1 MKSAWRRPLRLVLIT
16 LAALTVSLGWL
27 GLVRVPDGSFGVA
40 GGRVLPPGL
49 RFATPWSP
57 VSLYPAGDV
66 RAEGSAETISPEGAR
81 LTIPWRL
88 TAAPDPDRAASLPH
102 RRSKDPAAFASDLAA
117 MVQEAVRDAGAS
129 GASPSDR
136 IRGALERRGV
146 RVVDLEVASGQVAR
160 AEAPEGRRRIDPI
173 ALVGLDGADW
183 QILEPLMR
191 AGKLPHLK
199 ALRDRARWG
208 HLRSFEPILSP
219 LLWTTVAT
227 GKAPDEHGIIDFL
240 VPDPATGE
248 RTPITSRSRRVKA
261 LWNIFSE
268 QGLSSDVIAWWATW
282 PAEPLRGR
290 MVSDRVAYSL
300 FQVSGETRGLTWPDG
315 LQETLRPA
323 MVGDAAIGF
332 EDIRRFVDITPSEFA
347 EARARAVADPKK
359 AWKEPV
365 NHLTRILASTRTY
378 HRAALRLLEDGQ
390 PDLMAVY
397 YQGIDEVSHRFAHF
411 MPPRM
416 AGVSEADFARYQRA
430 VDAFCIYQDELLG
443 ELLDR
448 LDPATRLLV
457 LSDHGFENG
466 SSRPTDGPADIEGK
480 PGKWHRLYGIV
491 MAAGPGIASGR
502 FDTATLYD
510 IAPTVLALAG
520 LPAASDMKGR
530 SLIEPVR
537 PLPAIASYEGGSAPF
552 PIATASGGG
561 GPAMGGAAS
570 GAPATGAEDELLR
583 NLASLGYIGS
593 PSPAGQGSRTASV
606 GTARPPASSTVTAH
620 VNMAALRMQKGDD
633 RGAEAEL
640 REALSLAPSYFP
652 ALMALGQVLVRQ
664 GRLEEALDATRRAVA
679 RSDDADP
686 GAYVQL
692 ALLAARAGQS
702 LQAVN
707 FLEALRARRPRS
719 PGIDTA
725 RGVLASAS
733 KDPRSA
739 ETFYRAALRLDPA
752 ASEPMG
758 RLFVL
763 FQDSGREVELEVDLR
778 RALQVNDRSVLHL
791 NWMGLILAK
800 KGETAEAE
808 RLSRRALDLAPD
820 FGGTMANM
828 GSLYGREGRLEEAA
842 EILRR
847 AVRIEPRHLESRINL
862 GAALAK
868 LGRYDEAIE
877 NLLQARQLGVRSAEL
892 LNALGLAYAQAGR
905 TQEAA
910 AVLRES
916 LTVSP
921 DQPRTRQLLAEL
933 GRSSP

>member
-1 MKSAWRRPLRLVLIT
+1 MKSAWRRPLPLVLIT
-16 LAALTVSLGWL
+16 LAALILASGWL

-49 RFATPWSP
+49 RFSPPWSP
-57 VSLYPAGDV
+57 VSLYPAGAM
-66 RAEGSAETISPEGAR
+66 RAEGSAEAISPEGAR
-81 LTIPWRL
+81 LAIPWRL
-88 TAAPDPDRAASLPH
+88 TAAADPDRAASLPP
-102 RRSKDPAAFASDLAA
+102 RRSNDPGAFESELAA
-117 MVQEAVRDAGAS
+117 MVQAAVRNAGPS
-129 GASPSDR
+129 GASLASR
-136 IRGALERRGV
+136 IRADLERQGMS
-146 RVVDLEVASGQVAR
+146 VVDLDVAPGDVAR
-160 AEAPEGRRRIDPI
+160 AEAPQGRRRIDPI
-173 ALVGLDGADW
+173 AVIGLDGADW
-183 QILEPLMR
+183 QILEPLIR
-191 AGKLPHLK
+191 AGRLPHLK
-199 ALRDRARWG
+199 ALRDRSRWG
-208 HLRSFEPILSP
+208 HVRSFEPILSP

-268 QGLSSDVIAWWATW
+268 QGLSADVIAWWATW
-282 PAEPLRGR
+282 PAEPLHGR

-323 MVGDAAIGF
+323 LVGDAAIGF
-332 EDIRRFVDITPSEFA
+332 EDIHRFVDITPAEFA
-347 EARARAVADPKK
+347 EARARAAADPKK

-378 HRAALRLLEDGQ
+378 HRAALRLLQEGQ
-390 PDLMAVY
+390 PDLLAVY

-416 AGVSEADFARYQRA
+416 AGISEADFARYQRA
-430 VDAFCIYQDELLG
+430 VDAFCVYQDELLG
-443 ELLDR
+443 ELLER

-491 MAAGPGIASGR
+491 MAAGPGIPPGR

-520 LPAASDMKGR
+520 LPAARDMKGR

-537 PLPAIASYEGGSAPF
+537 PLPEIATYEGASAPY
-552 PIATASGGG
+552 PVAAASAAGVS
-561 GPAMGGAAS
+561 AGGAAPGAPPS
-570 GAPATGAEDELLR
+570 GADEELLR

-593 PSPAGQGSRTASV
+593 PSPAVEGPRTASV
-606 GTARPPASSTVTAH
+606 GAARPAASSTVTAH
-620 VNMAALRMQKGDD
+620 VNMAALRMQKGDN

-733 KDPRSA
+733 KDAAAA
-739 ETFYRAALRLDPA
+739 ESFYRAALRLDPA
-752 ASEPMG
+752 APEPMG
-758 RLFVL
+758 RLFML
-763 FQDSGREVELEVDLR
+763 FRDSGREAELESDVR
-778 RALQVNDRSVLHL
+778 RALQISDRSVLHL
-791 NWMGLILAK
+791 NWMGLILAR
-800 KGETAEAE
+800 KGESAEAE
-808 RLSRRALDLAPD
+808 RLFRSALDLAPD
-820 FGGTMANM
+820 FGGTMANL
-828 GSLYGREGRLEEAA
+828 GSLYGREGRLEEAV

-877 NLLQARQLGVRSAEL
+877 NLRQARELGVRSPEL
-892 LNALGLAYAQAGR
+892 LNALGLACAQAGR
-905 TQEAA
+905 TDEAA
-910 AVLRES
+910 AALRES
-916 LTVSP
+916 LSVSP